1 MVHKRTRRRLR
12 GGSKRRTVK
21 RTKRRTVKRTKR
33 RIKGGSKRRTKRRNL
48 NKRGGYIGEDWKN
61 RRRLKNE
68 YEQELAVFNR
78 KSKQD
83 QEKWMNLEE
92 FPQLHKIPGT
102 WSALAPD
109 AGGPPLSEGIE
120 ARAEEFRKKMKE
132 DYETKVTLERDAR
145 HKLDGKTSENRLKYE
160 KERREAEDEAVKKY
174 RAWKKG
180 KATAQVKKLG
190 LDGVGDKVNDIEQ
203 RLAKVEALL
212 SPSAADVESE
222 AELMAQLEADI
233 MNLESTSDFDISE
246 LKADT
251 GAGVGVGAARP
262 LLFKP
267 MIGSRAAPAVATTTP
282 RTAKAVVPV
291 DERARAWLDEKKAKE
306 AAAKAAKA

>member
-160 KERREAEDEAVKKY
+160 KERREAEDEAVEKY

-212 SPSAADVESE
+212 SPSDADVKRD
-222 AELMAQLEADI
+222 AELMAQLEGLEDDADFS
-233 MNLESTSDFDISE
+233 MNPGPASDFGDISE
-246 LKADT
+246 LDLDT
-251 GAGVGVGAARP
+251 GAGVDVGVGAAR
-262 LLFKP
+262 
-267 MIGSRAAPAVATTTP
+267 R
-282 RTAKAVVPV
+282 
-291 DERARAWLDEKKAKE
+291 DERARTWLDEKKAKE